1 MTLRSHRLWGCMG
14 LWFLVFQNILHWMDT
29 AGPTQPISV
38 PGQPLLQHRKPWVVF
53 DQMPAKLE
61 ASLWPGAAPCFPASR
76 MEDRDVSQPGTRALT
91 WIPLPALGL
100 LSWRGHACLAEGSTS
115 LVPGQPWGRCPHP
128 GHQISILHYLMHIE
142 LMHLNPLF
150 LSPKAVMRFCL
161 FCPFL
166 LFSSLFFQNKSS
178 V

>member
-1 MTLRSHRLWGCMG
+1 MVTLRSHRLWGCMG

-61 ASLWPGAAPCFPASR
+61 ASSWPGAAPCFPASR

-91 WIPLPALGL
+91 WIPLPALCCFPGGAMPAWL
-100 LSWRGHACLAEGSTS
+100 RAARAWCQGSRGAAALTQGTKLASCIT
-115 LVPGQPWGRCPHP
+115 LCT
-128 GHQISILHYLMHIE
+128 
-142 LMHLNPLF
+142 LN
-150 LSPKAVMRFCL
+150 
-161 FCPFL
+161 
-166 LFSSLFFQNKSS
+166 
-178 V
+178 